1 MGTGINSCPH
11 LFLYQF
17 YIKNMKRRDLIKYL
31 SVAPVVG
38 AVGAGVPFLSANAA
52 VTTAAKRDLIK
63 ELGLRTF
70 INAAGTYTTH
80 TASLMHEDVV
90 AAINESSTHF
100 IMIGDIQ
107 DKVGEKI
114 AAICHAEAAMVT
126 SGCWSALVLG
136 TAGVLTGTDLK
147 KIAQLP
153 NLQGFEKTQMI
164 VQKSHNVHYVHAPT
178 NTGIEVVEVETA
190 EELEKAIN
198 PKTAMMWFLNLAT
211 DDGKIKHAEWL
222 AIAKKHKIPTMIDIA
237 ADIPPVTN
245 LWKFNELGFD
255 LVCVSG
261 GKAIRGPQSAG
272 ILMGRADLIKAA
284 RLNAPPFGNNI
295 GRGMK
300 VNKEEILGMYAAL
313 DHYVKI
319 DHDKEWKDWE
329 ARVAVI
335 ETAVKSVG
343 GVTTTVTVPPIANH
357 NPLLNIAWDTAK
369 VKISS
374 DDLAT
379 ALRNGNPS
387 VEIMKFS
394 PNSINITVF
403 MLKPGEDKI
412 VAKRVQEELK
422 KVS

>member
-1 MGTGINSCPH
+1 
-11 LFLYQF
+11 
-17 YIKNMKRRDLIKYL
+17 MKRRDLIKYIT
-31 SVAPVVG
+31 VAPIVG
-38 AVGAGVPFLSANAA
+38 GIVGSGIPFMSANAA

-80 TASLMHEDVV
+80 TASLMHEDVLE
-90 AAINESSTHF
+90 AINSSSTHF

-114 AAICHAEAAMVT
+114 AALCHAESAMVT
-126 SGCWSALVLG
+126 AGCWSALVLG

-153 NLQGFEKTQMI
+153 NLDGFAKTQMI
-164 VQKSHNVHYVHAPT
+164 VQKAHNIAYVHAPT
-178 NTGIEVVEVETA
+178 NTGIQVIEVETA
-190 EELEKAIN
+190 EDLEKAIN
-198 PKTAMMWFLNLAT
+198 EKTAMMWFLNLAT
-211 DDGKIKHAEWL
+211 NEGKIKHEEWL

-237 ADIPPVTN
+237 ADIPPVQN
-245 LWKFNELGFD
+245 LWKFNDLGFD

-272 ILMGRADLIKAA
+272 MLMGRADLIKAA

-313 DHYVKI
+313 DHYMKL
-319 DHDKEWKDWE
+319 DHDKEWKQWE
-329 ARVAVI
+329 AQVAVI
-335 ETAVKSVG
+335 ETAAKRVS

-357 NPLLNIAWDTAK
+357 NPLLNIAWDTTK
-369 VKISS
+369 VKMTS
-374 DDLAT
+374 DDMAM
-379 ALRNGNPS
+379 ALRNGSPS
-387 VEIMKFS
+387 IEIMKFS

-403 MLKPGEDKI
+403 MLKPGEENI
-412 VAKRVQEELK
+412 VAKRVQEELS